1 MADDYEQ
8 RKEFCKDITT
18 LSRPELEEIYRI
30 LRREGG
36 DFSENSNGIFF
47 NVAALNQD
55 LFDELDKY
63 LQFTQ
68 LNKQLIDDRTSLMNK
83 FEIKPLN
90 ESEKADLE
98 AAKEAIASNTHIIS

>member
-8 RKEFCKDITT
+8 RKEFCKDIAN

-47 NVAALNQD
+47 NVGTLPAPVFEALWK
-55 LFDELDKY
+55 F
-63 LQFTQ
+63 LQFCKTNANNLEQ
-68 LNKQLIDDRTSLMNK
+68 RNK
-83 FEIKPLN
+83 
-90 ESEKADLE
+90 
-98 AAKEAIASNTHIIS
+98 IIGTMSQ